1 MRFLIVGAGAL
12 GGYFGGRLLA
22 AGQDVS
28 FLLRERRAAQIAQTG
43 LNIKSDLGDLHFPKP
58 PVVLAQSLNEH
69 FDVILVGCKAYD
81 LDATMDSIAPAVG
94 PNTMILPLLNGLRH
108 LDALAQRF
116 GQARVLGGFCF
127 ISAALDAQ
135 GTVQHLGDYH
145 ILCYGEQDGTRTP
158 RIEALEQA
166 FVQANFTA
174 QLSPDILQ
182 AMWEKW
188 ISIAALAGITCLMRG
203 SIGDI
208 VNAGGAD
215 IALALYEECCAI
227 AAHNGHVPGEA
238 GLERARKLLTAPG
251 SQLTASMFKDMQR
264 GALTEADHILGELI
278 RRSEDARQCPL
289 LRTAYAH
296 IKVYEGQHAVA
307 G

>member
-43 LNIKSDLGDLHFPKP
+43 LVIKSGLGDAHFPNP
-58 PVVLAQSLNEH
+58 PVVLAKDLNSY
-69 FDVILVGCKAYD
+69 FDVILIGCKAYD
-81 LDATMDSIAPAVG
+81 LESTMDSIAPAVG
-94 PNTMILPLLNGLRH
+94 PNTMILPMLNGLCH

-116 GQARVLGGFCF
+116 GHERVLGGFCF
-127 ISAALDAQ
+127 ISAALDSS
-135 GTVQHLGDYH
+135 GVIQHLGDYH
-145 ILCYGEQDGTRTP
+145 ILCYGEIDGSRTP
-158 RIEALEQA
+158 RIEALESA
-166 FVQANFTA
+166 FAKVNFTA

-203 SIGDI
+203 SIGAI
-208 VNAGGAD
+208 VEAGAGD

-227 AAHNGHVPGEA
+227 AAHNGHAPSAA
-238 GLERARKLLTAPG
+238 GVERARNLLTTPG
-251 SQLTASMFKDMQR
+251 SLLTASMFKDMQR
-264 GALTEADHILGELI
+264 GAVTEAEHIIGELI
-278 RRSEDARQCPL
+278 KRGEDAGKCLL

-296 IKVYEGQHAVA
+296 VKIYEGSRQ